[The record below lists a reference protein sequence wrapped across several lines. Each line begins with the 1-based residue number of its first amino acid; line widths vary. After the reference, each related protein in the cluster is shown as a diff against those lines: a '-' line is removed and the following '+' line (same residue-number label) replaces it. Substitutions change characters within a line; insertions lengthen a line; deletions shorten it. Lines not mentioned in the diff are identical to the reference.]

1 MFYLLFGVPNYK
13 SLQILFYSALIF
25 SICRF
30 LIHLFY
36 NLKLQTKNLIMNTND
51 YTEHPADIDTLDE
64 KILRLITQNARIPFL
79 EVARECGVSGAAIH
93 QRVQRLFNIG
103 VLEGSEFIV
112 SPPKLGYNTCAYM
125 GIYLDKAKYHSKV
138 SEALRNIPEIVECH
152 YTTGQYAIFIK
163 IQTKNNVHL
172 KQIIDNELQEIE
184 GIARTETFISL
195 EMDFK
200 RQVPIK

>member
-1 MFYLLFGVPNYK
+1 
-13 SLQILFYSALIF
+13 
-25 SICRF
+25 
-30 LIHLFY
+30 
-36 NLKLQTKNLIMNTND
+36 MNSND
-51 YTEHPADIDTLDE
+51 YLEKAAEIDALDE
-64 KILRLITQNARIPFL
+64 KILRLITKNARIPFL

-103 VLEGSEFIV
+103 VVEGSEFIV

-125 GIYLDKAKYHSKV
+125 GIFLEKAKYHNRKWPKLY
-138 SEALRNIPEIVECH
+138 AKIPEIVECH

-172 KQIIDNELQEIE
+172 KHIIDRELQEIE
-184 GIARTETFISL
+184 GIASTETFISL

>member
-1 MFYLLFGVPNYK
+1 MDINDYK
-13 SLQILFYSALIF
+13 EQHAEIDALDQKI
-25 SICRF
+25 
-30 LIHLFY
+30 
-36 NLKLQTKNLIMNTND
+36 LKLITK
-51 YTEHPADIDTLDE
+51 
-64 KILRLITQNARIPFL
+64 NARIPFL

-103 VLEGSEFIV
+103 VVEGSEFIV
-112 SPPKLGYNTCAYM
+112 NPPKLGYNTCAYM
-125 GIYLDKAKYHSKV
+125 GIYLDKAKYHTTV
-138 SEALRNIPEIVECH
+138 AEALRKIPEIVECH

-172 KQIIDNELQEIE
+172 KHIIDRELQEIE
-184 GIARTETFISL
+184 GISRTETFISL